1 MVRVKE
7 GGETCI
13 PFGRGEGGLNFGSL
27 AHLAPT
33 RKVPGVWEAA
43 TLLRFYGLD
52 FAILPVEEDAGTVGL
67 IDQGEATA
75 VGAKAG
81 VGSDEL
87 GFLHFQ
93 EGGDGGDLLFRD
105 FYVPWPATAVGAPFA
120 EIFGRFRSRPC
131 FHRVNLACGEERS

>member
-1 MVRVKE
+1 MVRAKE

-13 PFGRGEGGLNFGSL
+13 SFGWGERGLNFCSL

-33 RKVPGVWEAA
+33 WEVPGVGEAA
-43 TLLRFYGLD
+43 TLLRFYGLN
-52 FAILPVEEDAGTVGL
+52 FAILTLKEDTGTVGL

-81 VGSDEL
+81 VGSDKL
-87 GFLHFQ
+87 GFLDFK

-120 EIFGRFRSRPC
+120 EIFGRFRSFPC

>member
-1 MVRVKE
+1 MVRVTE

-13 PFGRGEGGLNFGSL
+13 PFGWGEGGLNFCGL

-33 RKVPGVWEAA
+33 REVPGVRKAA
-43 TLLRFYGLD
+43 TLLGFDGLNTALLA
-52 FAILPVEEDAGTVGL
+52 FEEDAGPVGL

-81 VGSDEL
+81 MGSDKL

-93 EGGDGGDLLFRD
+93 KRGDGGDLLFRD
-105 FYVPWPATAVGAPFA
+105 FYVPWPAAAVGAPFA
-120 EIFGRFRSRPC
+120 EIFGRFCSLPC